1 MMKYNEYPIKK
12 LEDTI
17 LLSYNGP
24 FKKHHNYT
32 DEACLL
38 ELRKDILTTMPCDA
52 KQNCY
57 QQSLN
62 SMIP

>member
-24 FKKHHNYT
+24 FKSIITIQMKHVYLSC
-32 DEACLL
+32 A
-38 ELRKDILTTMPCDA
+38 RISSTTMPCDA

>member
-24 FKKHHNYT
+24 FKKH
-32 DEACLL
+32 DLQF
-38 ELRKDILTTMPCDA
+38 P
-52 KQNCY
+52 Q
-57 QQSLN
+57 
-62 SMIP
+62 